1 MSHSTSSR
9 AAGPA
14 GVALLVAT
22 LLMADVVH
30 GFQRIPPVI
39 APMCLVRRPATSP
52 TMAAEQQRTAL
63 GPSSAPAG
71 DAGVPRGVSTSG
83 NFGYAVRQLLGAL
96 AALTVGSVAP
106 PASAW
111 GRADSAGHAAVQLEN
126 SASRE
131 KTEVKI
137 GVVGLQ
143 PGWEQQVDPHSGKTF
158 YINHQTKQWSW
169 DRPQALQGDA
179 QGAARRRDP
188 VALRVGAAGVAV
200 ASGVWAAGGLQNV
213 AHYLAPGY
221 ISVRPRR
228 ATPKVPENEEVED
241 STTGKRM
248 HREAKKF
255 VGSKRLYRFV
265 RGVTHIISRNLRRK
279 KVEGYGGASDG
290 LLIQKAK
297 AQDETQEE
305 SLGTGVPKAKQLLL
319 EEEEAKP
326 EGREAKKPFFSSWFV
341 NKFGSQRPENGIATF
356 KGRDIEESALGTVTQ
371 LRNSARAVEKDAA
384 QQLRQAAELLE
395 YLEQLRSRLQK
406 KNASGAA
413 STELMLVSQLL
424 ENLNL
429 AVKRFQRQRALL
441 EEQRME
447 LDWLLKEGVE
457 VDEEQFEDAV
467 RLQQELQKLGKEFQ
481 LERTRIHQQARQLE
495 YAAAP
500 QEEEKEVA
508 KLGKHIEEDRQ
519 LMQNEQKEQKEL
531 AARKREGDAQLMA
544 QLLAA
549 AKLQQELLSLATQFE
564 ADRALILEQQDLLD
578 LSLETEEERAA
589 VAQRL
594 QQQLK
599 AIKVQFDRDRARL
612 REQEEE
618 LEAFKR
624 AEDEQL
630 QLAAQLQHE
639 LIKLGKQFQRDR
651 ALLIEQ
657 RAELKRLKAAGRGTG
672 GREAGRE
679 DGPLSAQDAELQ
691 ERMLSLSQRFEEDRA
706 VILSQEEELR
716 QVKAHS
722 ATELAA
728 LQENLKKLA
737 LSFEDEIASLHRRQQ
752 QQQRQMLAAHEQEL
766 EGERAR
772 LTAHLHNLELGF
784 KKEREA
790 LQAQLQQQQQEL
802 TATAETEAHKAG
814 SLQTNLTTLAN
825 DFESE
830 VLHLTRKF
838 EAERAELQQLL
849 MQQKKELEFAV
860 SNEAEQQ
867 QQAAALKME
876 LSKITDKLEK
886 DRKAFIEQEKELAR
900 LKIEGELERITLQHN
915 LQKLA
920 LNFGKRAEF
929 YYSIYKYTYTY
940 THTHTH
946 TYICIY
952 GDINTWCL

>member
-1 MSHSTSSR
+1 
-9 AAGPA
+9 
-14 GVALLVAT
+14 
-22 LLMADVVH
+22 
-30 GFQRIPPVI
+30 
-39 APMCLVRRPATSP
+39 
-52 TMAAEQQRTAL
+52 
-63 GPSSAPAG
+63 
-71 DAGVPRGVSTSG
+71 
-83 NFGYAVRQLLGAL
+83 
-96 AALTVGSVAP
+96 
-106 PASAW
+106 
-111 GRADSAGHAAVQLEN
+111 
-126 SASRE
+126 
-131 KTEVKI
+131 
-137 GVVGLQ
+137 
-143 PGWEQQVDPHSGKTF
+143 
-158 YINHQTKQWSW
+158 
-169 DRPQALQGDA
+169 
-179 QGAARRRDP
+179 
-188 VALRVGAAGVAV
+188 
-200 ASGVWAAGGLQNV
+200 
-213 AHYLAPGY
+213 
-221 ISVRPRR
+221 
-228 ATPKVPENEEVED
+228 
-241 STTGKRM
+241 
-248 HREAKKF
+248 
-255 VGSKRLYRFV
+255 
-265 RGVTHIISRNLRRK
+265 
-279 KVEGYGGASDG
+279 
-290 LLIQKAK
+290 
-297 AQDETQEE
+297 
-305 SLGTGVPKAKQLLL
+305 LLL

-467 RLQQELQKLGKEFQ
+467 RLQQELQKLSKEFQ

-508 KLGKHIEEDRQ
+508 KLGKQIEEDRQ
-519 LMQNEQKEQKEL
+519 LMQKEQKEL
-531 AARKREGDAQLMA
+531 AARKREGDEQLMA

-630 QLAAQLQHE
+630 QLAAQLQQE

-657 RAELKRLKAAGRGTG
+657 RAELKRLKAAGRGTE

-679 DGPLSAQDAELQ
+679 DGPLSTQDAELQ

-802 TATAETEAHKAG
+802 TANAETEAHKAG
-814 SLQTNLTTLAN
+814 SLQSNLTTLAN

-900 LKIEGELERITLQHN
+900 LKTEGELERITLQQN

-920 LNFGKRAEF
+920 VNFGKRAKF
-929 YYSIYKYTYTY
+929 YYYVYKY
-940 THTHTH
+940 
-946 TYICIY
+946 I
-952 GDINTWCL
+952 